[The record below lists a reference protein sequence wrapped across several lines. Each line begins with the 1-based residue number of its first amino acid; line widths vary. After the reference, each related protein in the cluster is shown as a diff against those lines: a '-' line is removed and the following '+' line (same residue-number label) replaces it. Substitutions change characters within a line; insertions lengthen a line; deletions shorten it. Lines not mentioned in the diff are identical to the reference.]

1 MTPSDDL
8 QRTWQQ
14 IDSEEEEHRMWMQ
27 LVKEKRRGFDELVR
41 AENQA
46 QYLVS
51 GILGPL
57 MALFAWQARFAWVR
71 VGYGV
76 LAAAMFA
83 AAAATWL
90 ADRPEPRLNELS
102 LRERLESLLRSYE
115 RRLRFLRH
123 IHTLVA
129 LPLVA
134 GFAGVIFGLPG
145 AGDNPWAWVAIAF
158 VLLGVGP
165 AMGWSYRCTAAR
177 IRRKRAE
184 AEDLLRP
191 LQSE

>member
-1 MTPSDDL
+1 MTSSDDL
-8 QRTWQQ
+8 QRTWQE
-14 IDSEEEEHRMWMQ
+14 IDSKEEEHKMWMH

-51 GILGPL
+51 GILGPM
-57 MALFAWQARFAWVR
+57 MALFAWQARFPWVQ
-71 VGYGV
+71 VGYGI

-83 AAAATWL
+83 AAAATWV
-90 ADRPEPRLNELS
+90 ANRPEPRLNELS
-102 LRERLESLLRSYE
+102 LRERLENLLTSYD
-115 RRLRFLRH
+115 RRLGFLRR
-123 IHTLVA
+123 IQGLIA
-129 LPLVA
+129 IPLLA

-145 AGDNPWAWVAIAF
+145 AGNNPWAWAAIAF

-177 IRRKRAE
+177 MLRKRTE
-184 AEDLLRP
+184 AEELLRS
-191 LQSE
+191 LREE